1 MAVSNST
8 LEYYQCRSL
17 VQIKIHRLIFP
28 ERARKIFLF
37 EKKII
42 TRFKQGEVFPVLG
55 ISHLWIY
62 TCTLLVLCVCVEV
75 LLPSQQLRSCRASQL
90 PINTVPGQFTK
101 SIASAFRELLSI
113 YVFSYFPFGFEG
125 RMWDLIVSVP
135 DHCLSFYLI
144 PTKGFT
150 VLSEHASSSNW

>member
-1 MAVSNST
+1 MHWNFSKWLSPTRLLSITNVGHRFRSRSTVS
-8 LEYYQCRSL
+8 
-17 VQIKIHRLIFP
+17 F
-28 ERARKIFLF
+28 FLRGQGKF
-37 EKKII
+37 FYLKKKII
-42 TRFKQGEVFPVLG
+42 SRFKQGEVFPVLG

-75 LLPSQQLRSCRASQL
+75 LRPSQQLRSCRASQL

-125 RMWDLIVSVP
+125 RMLDLIVSVP
-135 DHCLSFYLI
+135 DHCLSFYLDLLR
-144 PTKGFT
+144 G
-150 VLSEHASSSNW
+150 SQY